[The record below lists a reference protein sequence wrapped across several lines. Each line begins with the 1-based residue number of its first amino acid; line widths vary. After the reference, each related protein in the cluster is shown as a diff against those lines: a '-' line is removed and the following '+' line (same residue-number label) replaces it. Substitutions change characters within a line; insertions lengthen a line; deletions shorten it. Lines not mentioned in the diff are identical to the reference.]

1 MALGLKCGVEVG
13 GVRVVHQVVG
23 DELIVG
29 VDVEVPAHGGAVL
42 VANVQRD
49 GRVDYSIVVTD
60 PDENHRFAFG
70 HRIAR
75 RAHVR

>member
-1 MALGLKCGVEVG
+1 MSFGLECGVQVG

-29 VDVEVPAHGGAVL
+29 VNLEVPAHGVTEL
-42 VANVQRD
+42 IANVQGA
-49 GRVDYSIVVTD
+49 GRVVDSIVVTD
-60 PDENHRFAFG
+60 PDPDHRIAFG